1 MATNETGGA
10 DSSCPDGVAGT
21 ATGAGTEQSSS
32 QSERAQSR
40 DEVLDESDRL
50 NRAGLS
56 EPQSTGSLVFVT
68 QQFPPDKSGHASRLS
83 ETSTSLSA
91 EGWDVTVLAP
101 PPSFPHGEFE
111 RSWQRIKQSQ
121 VEGVTVNRL
130 WAWQPTEPDP
140 GFLSR
145 LSYYVVFAV
154 HAALWLLL
162 HRREHDVVITTTP
175 PITTGIAGLL
185 WGLSGRQWVVDVRDL
200 WIDASISLGF
210 ISEGGLL
217 ERFSRR
223 FQRRVLQTADRIAV
237 TTETLGEELCTQY
250 GDGLSAKLLHV
261 PNGVTIQESRS
272 TTDGGKNIDTA
283 EGTGTASNDAR
294 SSPDSDD
301 EQPWIAIYT
310 GNIGHAQDLGLCI
323 EALRSLPERV
333 TLRLVGG
340 GDALPELEELTE
352 QLGLDHRV
360 EFHGPVP
367 HEEVPPMLD
376 DARVGLAPLKDDPE
390 LAYAMPSKVYEY
402 LGHGLPVVTT
412 GRGELERF
420 VDASDGGIHAENDA
434 ESIARAIRTLFDD
447 EQRRR
452 EAGSRGNQYVRER
465 YDRTG
470 IAHRFSEEL
479 DVLVGSQGDQA

>member
-21 ATGAGTEQSSS
+21 AADTGTEQPSPR
-32 QSERAQSR
+32 SEQPQP
-40 DEVLDESDRL
+40 LDESESESERL
-50 NRAGLS
+50 NRAGHS

-91 EGWDVTVLAP
+91 DGWDVTVLAP

-111 RSWQRIKQSQ
+111 RSWQRTQQTQ
-121 VEGVTVNRL
+121 VGGVTVNRL

-140 GFLSR
+140 GFISR
-145 LSYYVVFAV
+145 LCYYVVFAI
-154 HAALWLLL
+154 HAALWLLV
-162 HRREHDVVITTTP
+162 HRREHDVVVTTTP
-175 PITTGIAGLL
+175 PITTGLTGLV
-185 WGLSGRQWVVDVRDL
+185 WGLSGRHWVVDVRDL

-210 ISEGGLL
+210 ISEDGVL

-223 FQRRVLQTADRIAV
+223 FQRRVLQSADRIAV
-237 TTETLGEELCTQY
+237 TTETLGEELCNQY
-250 GDGLSAKLLHV
+250 GDGLSGKLLHV
-261 PNGVTIQESRS
+261 PNGVTIPETRS
-272 TTDGGKNIDTA
+272 TTDGGQDVDTA
-283 EGTGTASNDAR
+283 QGSGATSNDAR
-294 SSPDSDD
+294 GSPDSDD
-301 EQPWIAIYT
+301 EEPWVAIYT
-310 GNIGHAQDLGLCI
+310 GNIGHAQDLDLCI
-323 EALRSLPERV
+323 EALQSLPERV

-340 GDALPELEELTE
+340 GDAVPELEALIER
-352 QLGLDHRV
+352 LGLEHRV

-367 HEEVPPMLD
+367 HEEVPPMLA
-376 DARVGLAPLKDDPE
+376 DAKIGLAPLKDDPE

-402 LGHGLPVVTT
+402 LGYGLPVVTT

-420 VDASDGGIHAENDA
+420 VDASDGGIHAENDP

-452 EAGSRGNQYVRER
+452 KAGSRGNQYVRER

-470 IAHRFSEEL
+470 IAHQFSEDLEA
-479 DVLVGSQGDQA
+479 LVASQGGQE